1 MTMARLPGARPDPS
15 AFDRQNPHVDSRFEC
30 DATRTIPAGGALA
43 GLLLHDS
50 MIPFQFLFRVLPDPG
65 IHTASKSQPCI
76 ISLGAF
82 TVPHQQTLLLTEY
95 RFRLYRFDGLIPGD
109 AVPLEDRRLSLE
121 IGNSVPINGNV
132 QRSNLRAQIIP
143 GPIPAPTQ
151 TMFQPNPHPGTPGDA
166 SVPFGAA
173 ATFPGTLPSLYGPV
187 GITSAFAA
195 PAPVVFPQINP
206 NQFVM
211 SAGGASLLPNSN
223 DPTQGSERLP
233 YTMYVPEDATV
244 TLQTTAFAPV
254 RIPLAFIEGVLS
266 GFLMESRTAQALI
279 EKVRPCQGK

>member
-1 MTMARLPGARPDPS
+1 MTMSHLPGRRPDP
-15 AFDRQNPHVDSRFEC
+15 AVFERQNPQVDTRFEC
-30 DATRTIPAGGALA
+30 DATRTVPAGGALA

-50 MIPFQFLFRVLPDPG
+50 MIPFQFLFRVLPDQG
-65 IHTASKSQPCI
+65 IHTASKSNPCI
-76 ISLGAF
+76 MSIGAF
-82 TVPHQQTLLLTEY
+82 TVPKQQMLLLTEY

-121 IGNSVPINGNV
+121 IGNSVPINGFV

-151 TMFQPNPHPGTPGDA
+151 TMFQPNPNPGTPGDA
-166 SVPFGAA
+166 SMVFGQAA
-173 ATFPGTLPSLYGPV
+173 VFPGTLPTLYGPAQ
-187 GITSAFAA
+187 ITSAFPP
-195 PAPVVFPQINP
+195 PAPVVFPIVNP
-206 NQFVM
+206 NQFVN

-233 YTMYVPEDATV
+233 YTMYVPENATV

-266 GFLMESRTAQALI
+266 GFLMEARTAQALI
-279 EKVRPCQGK
+279 EKVRPCQGT

>member
-1 MTMARLPGARPDPS
+1 MTLARFPGVRPDPA
-15 AFDRQNPHVDSRFEC
+15 AFERANPEVDTRFQC
-30 DATRTIPAGGALA
+30 DATRTVPAGGALA

-50 MIPFQFLFRVLPDPG
+50 MIPFQFLFRVLPDQG
-65 IHTASKSQPCI
+65 IHTATKSQPCI
-76 ISLGAF
+76 ISIGSF
-82 TVPHQQTLLLTEY
+82 TVPKQQMLLLTEY

-121 IGNSVPINGNV
+121 IGNTVPVNATV

-143 GPIPAPTQ
+143 GPIPLPTQ
-151 TMFQPNPHPGTPGDA
+151 TMFQPNPNPGTPGDA
-166 SVPFGAA
+166 SRPFGSV
-173 ATFPGTLPSLYGPV
+173 ATFPGTLPNPYGPASILSV
-187 GITSAFAA
+187 LAA
-195 PAPVVFPQINP
+195 PPVVFPEINP

-211 SAGGASLLPNSN
+211 SAGGGALIPNSN

-279 EKVRPCQGK
+279 QQVRPCQGK

>member
-1 MTMARLPGARPDPS
+1 MTARMLNLPDVR
-15 AFDRQNPHVDSRFEC
+15 AFEQQNPLVETRFEC
-30 DATRTIPAGGALA
+30 DATRTVPAGGALA

-65 IHTASKSQPCI
+65 IHTATRSQPCI
-76 ISLGAF
+76 MTLGAF
-82 TVPHQQTLLLTEY
+82 TVPHQQSLLLTEY

-121 IGNSVPINGNV
+121 IGNTVPINGFV

-143 GPIPAPTQ
+143 GPLPPATQ
-151 TMFQPNPHPGTPGDA
+151 TMFQPNPNPGTPGDA
-166 SVPFGAA
+166 SRPAGQVAA
-173 ATFPGTLPSLYGPV
+173 FPGTIPDPYAVSSP
-187 GITSAFAA
+187 ITSSLAAA
-195 PAPVVFPQINP
+195 PVTFPIVNP

-211 SAGGASLLPNSN
+211 SGAGSSLIPNSN
-223 DPTQGSERLP
+223 DPTQGSERMP

-244 TLQTTAFAPV
+244 SLQTTAFAPV

-266 GFLMESRTAQALI
+266 GFLMEARTMQALL
-279 EKVRPCQGK
+279 EKVRPCQGM